1 MAPPTSTT
9 PVKVAI
15 NGSLGRM
22 GRRLCILCAADP
34 SLLLVGALE
43 YPDHPAIGQ
52 PLLQVEPTLLSKLP
66 AAEQGCPPSSPT
78 AQALQANPSFLC
90 LSCKLTD
97 LPQRPDVVIDFS
109 APAGCLRMASL
120 ATSLGSAL
128 VVGTTGLSPSETA
141 ELHGDKVH
149 AKIPLIHAMN
159 YSLGVNLLFRLAGQ
173 TAKALGSQ
181 YDIEVIEAHHN
192 KKVDAPSGTAFGI
205 IDSLCSATGRTRDD
219 VVYGRGGSTV
229 LDAEGTKQC
238 IVGKRR
244 QGEIGVH
251 AVRMGSVVGDHSVM
265 YGSDFETITLQ
276 HKAHDRDVFAAGAL
290 TAAKWLVAKK
300 TPGFYSMEDVLFAN
314 S

>member
-1 MAPPTSTT
+1 MAHPTT

-15 NGSLGRM
+15 NGCLGRM

-43 YPDHPAIGQ
+43 YPEHSAIGQ
-52 PLLQVEPTLLSKLP
+52 PLLQLEPTLLSKLP
-66 AAEQGCPPSSPT
+66 PQEPSCPPPSSPT
-78 AQALQANPSFLC
+78 SQALQANPSY
-90 LSCKLTD
+90 LSLACNLID
-97 LPQRPDVVIDFS
+97 LSLKPDVVIDFS

-120 ATSLGSAL
+120 ATSVGSAL

-149 AKIPLIHAMN
+149 TKIGVIHAMN

-173 TAKALGSQ
+173 AAKALGPQ
-181 YDIEVIEAHHN
+181 YDIELIEAHHN

-205 IDSLCSATGRTRDD
+205 IDSLCSATGRTRED
-219 VVYGRGGSTV
+219 VVYGRGGSTE
-229 LDAEGTKQC
+229 LDAQGQKQC

-300 TPGFYSMEDVLFAN
+300 APGLYTMEDVLFAN

>member
-1 MAPPTSTT
+1 MAPST

-15 NGSLGRM
+15 NGCLGRM

-34 SLLLVGALE
+34 SLLLVGTLE
-43 YPDHPAIGQ
+43 YPEHPAIGQ
-52 PLLQVEPTLLSKLP
+52 PLLQLEPTLLSKLP
-66 AAEQGCPPSSPT
+66 SPDSNCPAPITPT
-78 AQALQANPSFLC
+78 SQALQVNPSYLC
-90 LSCKLTD
+90 LSCNLTD
-97 LPQRPDVVIDFS
+97 LAHRPDVVIDFS

-141 ELHGDKVH
+141 ELHGDQVH
-149 AKIPLIHAMN
+149 ANVPLIHAMN

-173 TAKALGSQ
+173 TAKALGPQ
-181 YDIEVIEAHHN
+181 YDIELVEAHHN

-219 VVYGRGGSTV
+219 VVYGRGGSTAM
-229 LDAEGTKQC
+229 DAEGRKQC

-251 AVRMGSVVGDHSVM
+251 SIRMGSVVGDHSVT